1 MHLEIRVDECD
12 ADLLGGVFHLSSSG
26 DRKYVKLSGKVY
38 LHRAIAERM
47 IGGPLGRQVVDHM
60 NGDSLD
66 NRRANLRV
74 VSHMENIR
82 NRTKLNKNNTSGH
95 MGVRFKVERQRWQ
108 AYIMLPA
115 AGGSRQKMKHL
126 GYFEKQEDA
135 IQARLAAEVAVWGV
149 QPFRLK
155 AFRLP

>member
-12 ADLLGGVFHLSSSG
+12 ADLLDGVFHLSNSG
-26 DRKYVKLSGKVY
+26 DRKYVKLTGKVY
-38 LHRAIAERM
+38 LHRAIAERV
-47 IGGPLGRQVVDHM
+47 IGEPLGRQVVDHM
-60 NGDSLD
+60 NGNSLD

-74 VSHMENIR
+74 VSHMENTR

-95 MGVRFKVERQRWQ
+95 MGVRFKAERQRWQ

-115 AGGSRQKMKHL
+115 ANKSRQKMKHL
-126 GYFEKQEDA
+126 GYFEKREDA
-135 IQARLAAEVAVWGV
+135 IQARLEAEVALWGV

-155 AFRLP
+155 VFRLP